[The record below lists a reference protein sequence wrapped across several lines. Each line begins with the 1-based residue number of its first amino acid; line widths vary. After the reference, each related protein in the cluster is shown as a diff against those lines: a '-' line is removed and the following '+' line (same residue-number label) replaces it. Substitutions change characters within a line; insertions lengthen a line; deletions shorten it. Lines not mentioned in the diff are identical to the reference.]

1 METEKGLHPATNIGR
16 GRSGSGERGM
26 LVLLHFL
33 LLFDVTVCFQVLP
46 LQIVTSGRRK
56 NVAFLCF
63 SDSSCWVNKCDCSGA
78 SASRLVP
85 VSFPSPYT
93 RLGAKNYS
101 RALNWQRRSLP
112 GSLTDWFAEASC

>member
-56 NVAFLCF
+56 NVAFFCF
-63 SDSSCWVNKCDCSGA
+63 SDSSCWVNKCDCSAWSGLLLA
-78 SASRLVP
+78 LLV
-85 VSFPSPYT
+85 VLLAACGGDNTTST
-93 RLGAKNYS
+93 
-101 RALNWQRRSLP
+101 
-112 GSLTDWFAEASC
+112 